1 MELVARAKRGDS
13 LVGSARYRPELLEV
27 GKGGRVAQQLFV
39 HDHRQMQVENDSI
52 VDGKAQDLVHDDIVR
67 QFVCVCC
74 VALRCV
80 VCHFVC
86 MRTMPMSWYC
96 FSVSNEEG
104 LNQTRRVSSSYE
116 NMPGRQ
122 RHPKVS
128 ALSHARVHDTT
139 QGWS

>member
-1 MELVARAKRGDS
+1 MWSWWLAKRGDS

-39 HDHRQMQVENDSI
+39 HDHRQMQVEDDSI
-52 VDGKAQDLVHDDIVR
+52 VDGKAQDLVHDDIR
-67 QFVCVCC
+67 QFVFVCVCAC
-74 VALRCV
+74 VRACV
-80 VCHFVC
+80 
-86 MRTMPMSWYC
+86 RTMPISWYC

-122 RHPKVS
+122 RHPRVS
-128 ALSHARVHDTT
+128 ARSRTHNTWA
-139 QGWS
+139 